1 MEAIADCNNIQELF
15 ISWRNKKPRLG
26 AKASLGDGMSDRLTI
41 RRPEIGAASA
51 IGIKTWQSF
60 FTWVRVGLTKPE
72 ATGDWLRIR
81 ISD

>member
-1 MEAIADCNNIQELF
+1 MTDH
-15 ISWRNKKPRLG
+15 
-26 AKASLGDGMSDRLTI
+26 LTI

-51 IGIKTWQSF
+51 IGIKTWRSF

-72 ATGDWLRIR
+72 ATGCGRRSR

>member
-1 MEAIADCNNIQELF
+1 MNN
-15 ISWRNKKPRLG
+15 RL
-26 AKASLGDGMSDRLTI
+26 KI

-51 IGIKTWQSF
+51 IGIKTSRSF

-72 ATGDWLRIR
+72 ATGGWLRIG